1 MNDLAPPDVDPR
13 QEMLEQAARHE
24 QELERALGD
33 LKQAV
38 QRPFAVG
45 DRLAEHPWPFLMGAF
60 LFGLWLGT
68 RNGGER

>member
-1 MNDLAPPDVDPR
+1 MNDLAPPDIDPR

-45 DRLAEHPWPFLMGAF
+45 DRLAEHPWPWLMGAL
-60 LFGLWLGT
+60 LFGVWLGT
-68 RNGGER
+68 RNRER